1 MPLPLILGIGAAIAA
16 VGGVGASIHGGV
28 KMKEA
33 NDTIKSA
40 QYRHEQNIEKLKKQ
54 EEKTTENVDRLGIF
68 ELEIIKNFSI
78 FAQLIEKIHNRP
90 EFKNINQNNENIP
103 TYSPEELRKAS
114 VGASGIL
121 GSLGG
126 AAAGIAGAA
135 GSFAI
140 AGAGSAAINASL
152 ATLGGGAIAAGG
164 GGIALGTAVL
174 GGATLG
180 VSLLVGGI
188 IFNFTG
194 SKLSDKAD
202 EAWSQMKKAEEEINK
217 ICDYLDELETC
228 AKEYHA
234 TLNKLNNIYQ
244 KHIDK
249 MKFLIVDM
257 SMTDWKY
264 FSDSAKLLVENTYYL
279 VGLLYNMCK
288 VKLVLQSENKDETNA
303 INRDEINIMQLKAE
317 SYLLTA

>member
-114 VGASGIL
+114 VGASGSL

-126 AAAGIAGAA
+126 AAAGIAGAD
-135 GSFAI
+135 
-140 AGAGSAAINASL
+140 
-152 ATLGGGAIAAGG
+152 TR
-164 GGIALGTAVL
+164 
-174 GGATLG
+174 
-180 VSLLVGGI
+180 
-188 IFNFTG
+188 
-194 SKLSDKAD
+194 
-202 EAWSQMKKAEEEINK
+202 
-217 ICDYLDELETC
+217 TC
-228 AKEYHA
+228 H
-234 TLNKLNNIYQ
+234 
-244 KHIDK
+244 
-249 MKFLIVDM
+249 
-257 SMTDWKY
+257 
-264 FSDSAKLLVENTYYL
+264 
-279 VGLLYNMCK
+279 
-288 VKLVLQSENKDETNA
+288 
-303 INRDEINIMQLKAE
+303 E
-317 SYLLTA
+317 SWCHP